1 MLLSRLDNMQSKEK
15 DNLVFIRLFPDENI
29 HEKLKE
35 ACRSQDI
42 KTAVVLS
49 GLGQLK
55 KFRLG
60 YFKEKDNY
68 VPELFNKPHELLS
81 LTGNICRQNE
91 DYVLHLHA
99 VLGDEKKNVV
109 GGHLIEG
116 KVEITNEIII
126 LKTDMDVERRLEK
139 RTGLKGMFIE

>member
-1 MLLSRLDNMQSKEK
+1 MQSKEK
-15 DNLVFIRLFPDENI
+15 DNIIFIRLFPDEDL

-35 ACRSQDI
+35 ACKLHHV

-60 YFKEKDNY
+60 YFKEKNNY
-68 VPELFNKPHELLS
+68 TPEKFDGPHELLS
-81 LTGNICRQNE
+81 LTGNICQHNGNYE
-91 DYVLHLHA
+91 LHLHA
-99 VLGDEKKNVV
+99 VLGNEKKSVI

-116 KVEITNEIII
+116 KVEITNEIVI
-126 LKTDMDVERRLEK
+126 LKTYVNIERKIEEK
-139 RTGLKGMFIE
+139 TGLKGMFIE

>member
-1 MLLSRLDNMQSKEK
+1 MQSKEK
-15 DNLVFIRLFPDENI
+15 DNIVFIRLFPDEDI

-35 ACRSQDI
+35 ACKLYDI

-60 YFKEKDNY
+60 YFKEKNNY

-81 LTGNICRQNE
+81 LTGNICQQNE

-99 VLGDEKKNVV
+99 VLGDENKKTV
-109 GGHLIEG
+109 GGHLLEG
-116 KVEITNEIII
+116 EVEVTNEIVL
-126 LKTDMDVERRLEK
+126 LKTDMDVERRLEES
-139 RTGLKGMFIE
+139 TGLKGMFFE